1 MGRNTVALFIK
12 LKSAGATPKIA
23 QPFVIET
30 AVSMI
35 YERIR
40 AMRRNSLRQPLLREH
55 LRQDLC

>member
-35 YERIR
+35 YERISR
-40 AMRRNSLRQPLLREH
+40 DAEKFASTASVA
-55 LRQDLC
+55 